1 MAEGKLAGKWALITG
16 SGRGFG
22 QHIARRFANEG
33 ANVVVHYNVSQEGAE
48 QMAEEIR
55 SLGREA
61 HVVQGDTTSWEQV
74 KRFVGEAFD
83 HAGRL
88 DVLVNNV
95 GDVAP
100 EQSTWRDLREDLVDR
115 VIATD
120 VKGTLWV
127 THEVGQRMLDQGDG
141 VIVNICSN
149 VVVMGSQR
157 CPQYAASKYGVLGIT
172 KSYAH
177 AFAPT
182 VRVNAVGP
190 GWMETSALVGRQEWT
205 PERAKQVLDRTPLG
219 RLAGLDEMTGPV
231 LFLASDDSSSM
242 TGNFVLADCG
252 YSMVG
257 A

>member
-1 MAEGKLAGKWALITG
+1 MAEGKLAGKWALVTG

-22 QHIARRFANEG
+22 QHIARRFAQEG
-33 ANVVVHYNVSQEGAE
+33 ANVVVHYNVSKEGAE

-127 THEVGQRMLDQGDG
+127 THEVGQRMLEQGDG

-157 CPQYAASKYGVLGIT
+157 CPQYAASKYGVIGVT

-190 GWMETSALVGRQEWT
+190 GWMETSALVGREEWT

-219 RLAGLDEMTGPV
+219 RLPGLDEMTGPV
-231 LFLASDDSSSM
+231 LFLASSDSSSM

>member
-1 MAEGKLAGKWALITG
+1 MADGKLAGKWALITG

-22 QHIARRFANEG
+22 QYIARRFANEG
-33 ANVVVHYNVSQEGAE
+33 ANVVVHYNVSKDGAE
-48 QMAEEIR
+48 QMADEVR

-61 HVVQGDTTSWEQV
+61 FVVQGDTTDWEQV

-83 HAGRL
+83 HTGRL

-100 EQSTWRDLREDLVDR
+100 EQSSWRDLREDLVDR

-127 THEVGQRMLDQGDG
+127 THEVGQRMLDQGGG

-177 AFAPT
+177 ALAPT

-219 RLAGLDEMTGPV
+219 RLAGLEEMTGPV
-231 LFLASDDSSSM
+231 LFLASDDSTSM

>member
-22 QHIARRFANEG
+22 QHIARRFAKEG
-33 ANVVVHYNVSQEGAE
+33 ANVVVHYNVSKDGAE
-48 QMAEEIR
+48 GMADEVR

-61 HVVQGDTTSWEQV
+61 FVVQGDTTSWEQV

-83 HAGRL
+83 HTERL

-100 EQSTWRDLREDLVDR
+100 EQSSWRELREDLVDR

-120 VKGTLWV
+120 VKGTMWV
-127 THEVGQRMLDQGDG
+127 THEVGQRMLEQGGG

-149 VVVMGSQR
+149 VIVMGSPR

-190 GWMETSALVGRQEWT
+190 GWMETSALVGRAEWT

-219 RLAGLDEMTGPV
+219 RLPGLDEMTGPV

-242 TGNFVLADCG
+242 TGNFFLADCG